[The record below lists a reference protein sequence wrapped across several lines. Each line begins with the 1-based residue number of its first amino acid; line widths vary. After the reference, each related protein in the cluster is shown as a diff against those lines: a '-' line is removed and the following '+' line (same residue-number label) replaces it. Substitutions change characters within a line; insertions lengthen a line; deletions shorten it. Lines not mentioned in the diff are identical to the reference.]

1 MVLSVRVVA
10 WQLLLQAEAEA
21 PLPIA
26 ERVRTPLG
34 PSFRV
39 NSLRLQAVWCGAALR
54 ASCAGSAAESS
65 LPGTALRLTDARI
78 HA

>member
-1 MVLSVRVVA
+1 MLSVRVVA

-26 ERVRTPLG
+26 ERVRTALG

-39 NSLRLQAVWCGAALR
+39 NSLRLSKLTAKLCLVR
-54 ASCAGSAAESS
+54 RRIAGFVRRKCRRVVAPRHSAAV
-65 LPGTALRLTDARI
+65 D
-78 HA
+78 